1 LAFCLQ
7 LPARLP
13 LSGADPQWPVSETDC
28 QVLLRLKMQKNVC
41 NSSAKFAQ

>member
-13 LSGADPQWPVSETDC
+13 LSSAEPQLPLAETGC

-41 NSSAKFAQ
+41 SSNAKFAQ